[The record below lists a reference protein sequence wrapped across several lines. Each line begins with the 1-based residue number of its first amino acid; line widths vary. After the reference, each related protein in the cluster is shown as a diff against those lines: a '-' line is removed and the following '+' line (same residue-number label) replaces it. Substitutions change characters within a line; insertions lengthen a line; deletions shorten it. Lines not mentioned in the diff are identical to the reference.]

1 LPPSNGCGG
10 PLTPLPGGPGRA
22 GTGRDGRADH
32 GCRNAPHEGIA
43 THDDATLLAQGAVC
57 LQLRRPT
64 RQWRAVCGRI
74 LVMMKP
80 ARATRRF
87 LPTSPF
93 NAPPAAPPAVQ
104 YVLQDQVTHDKYGL
118 GRVINVED
126 DAAVLIDFGSR
137 QERITTP
144 FSQLTR
150 L

>member
-1 LPPSNGCGG
+1 MRSG
-10 PLTPLPGGPGRA
+10 PLQPGGPRK
-22 GTGRDGRADH
+22 
-32 GCRNAPHEGIA
+32 
-43 THDDATLLAQGAVC
+43 QS
-57 LQLRRPT
+57 
-64 RQWRAVCGRI
+64 RAVCGRI

-80 ARATRRF
+80 ARATRRY

-93 NAPPAAPPAVQ
+93 NAPSAAPPAVQ
-104 YVLQDQVTHDKYGL
+104 YVVQDQVTHDKYGL
-118 GRVINVED
+118 GRVIGVED